1 LFARQVLFPAAGE
14 KAGRP
19 DVAKHP
25 KADIDRTL
33 TLIQGYR
40 DRIFYVSESR
50 MKFTALSR
58 LERNV
63 RRTGEI
69 VGVLAK
75 YGLADWVKGLNFSW
89 IQDRIK
95 SVDGQAIPNL
105 KYEERVRLAF
115 TELGTT
121 FIKLGQML
129 STRPDLVGPELAGEL
144 AHLQTAVPA
153 DAPDTARATVEA
165 ELGKPLSDL
174 FAQFEAAPLASASIA
189 QVHLAR
195 LHSGEQVVVKV
206 QHAGIASKIMPD
218 LDILAG
224 LAELAEKHAAQV
236 RLYQPVA
243 VVRQFRRTL
252 LRELDFTFERRN
264 LEEFAQHFARDD
276 TVHFPRPYAQ
286 YSTRRVLTMERL
298 DGILGTDSAA
308 LAASGADLN
317 EFARRGVNMY
327 LQMIFR
333 DAFYHADPHPGNLM
347 LLPGGVVGVLDCGM
361 VGRLDEEL
369 AEGIEE
375 MLMAVVAHN
384 SVDLGD
390 IILRLGSAPPGTRRD
405 QLRADL
411 TDFVAD
417 YVGQSIQEM
426 DLSGALNSLFEII
439 RRYDITLPAPL
450 ALLLRTLVEL
460 EGTAQRLNPEFSLAE
475 VFRPFYAT
483 MVRRRLSVRHI
494 LGRLQHAYRDWER
507 LAESLPRD
515 LGEVLQRVR
524 DGTFSIHLYHRHL
537 DPVVNRVVL
546 GVMTAAMFVGSCLL
560 WSMKAPPT
568 ISGVSI
574 FGAAGYLMAAYFGW
588 RLLRAIKKSGD
599 INSKE

>member
-1 LFARQVLFPAAGE
+1 
-14 KAGRP
+14 
-19 DVAKHP
+19 
-25 KADIDRTL
+25 
-33 TLIQGYR
+33 
-40 DRIFYVSESR
+40 
-50 MKFTALSR
+50 MKFTALTR

-63 RRTGEI
+63 HRAGEI
-69 VGVLAK
+69 IGVLAK

-89 IQDRIK
+89 VQERIK
-95 SVDGQAIPNL
+95 SVDGQHIPDL
-105 KYEERVRLAF
+105 KLEERLRLAF

-121 FIKLGQML
+121 FIKLGQVL
-129 STRPDLVGPELAGEL
+129 STRPDLVGPEVAGEL
-144 AHLQTAVPA
+144 AHLQTAAPA
-153 DAPDTARATVEA
+153 DPPDTVRATVEA
-165 ELGKPLSDL
+165 EFGKPLSAL
-174 FAQFEAAPLASASIA
+174 FAQFDAAPLASASIA

-195 LHSGEQVVVKV
+195 LDSGEQVVVKV
-206 QHAGIASKIMPD
+206 QHAGIAGKIMPD

-224 LAELAEKHAAQV
+224 LAELAEKHAPRI

-243 VVRQFRRTL
+243 IVRQFRRTL

-264 LEEFAQHFARDD
+264 LEEFAQNFAQDE
-276 TVHFPRPYAQ
+276 TVHFPRAHPQ
-286 YSTRRVLTMERL
+286 CSTRRVLTMERL
-298 DGILGTDSAA
+298 EGILGTDSAA

-317 EFARRGVNMY
+317 EFARRGANMY

-369 AEGIEE
+369 AGGLEE
-375 MLMAVVAHN
+375 MLLAVVAHN

-390 IILRLGSAPPGTRRD
+390 ILLRLGSAPPGTPRE

-417 YVGQSIQEM
+417 YVGQSIQDL
-426 DLSGALNSLFEII
+426 DLSSALNSLFEII
-439 RRYDITLPAPL
+439 RRYNITLPAPL
-450 ALLLRTLVEL
+450 SLLLRTLAEL
-460 EGTAQRLNPEFSLAE
+460 EGTARRLSPEFSLAE

-483 MVRRRLSVRHI
+483 MVRRRLSVRRI

-537 DPVVNRVVL
+537 DPVINRLVL
-546 GVMTAAMFVGSCLL
+546 GVMTAALFVGSSLL
-560 WSMKAPPT
+560 WSMKAPPA
-568 ISGVSI
+568 ISGVSV
-574 FGAAGYLMAAYFGW
+574 FGAAGYLTAAYFGW